1 MLTPRAKHLI
11 KKEIRGNYSSIV
23 LALATKT
30 LDVRRRNI
38 SRVVFY
44 PDIKLAYNRIGK
56 SGNSSV
62 VLYLSDALQ
71 GKQNETSNYKES
83 KKDAI
88 DLGVDLIQLSRD
100 WRKILCLHQYSFFT
114 VVRNPWSRTLS
125 AFLDKIAD
133 GLNKKYDFVDGF
145 GDNSARGFEAFV
157 SFLAQGGLQTNHHWR
172 PQNEILLLP
181 ASRFSHI
188 CRLEHLA
195 HDLPLALKS
204 TGLTLPP
211 KDRLQKPHRIESGQQ
226 GKVTNASDRLTSYY
240 TPQTARRIY
249 QLFQDDFELGRYSND
264 PRSVGLR

>member
-1 MLTPRAKHLI
+1 MLTPRVKHLI
-11 KKEIRGNYSSIV
+11 KKEIRDNYASTA
-23 LALATKT
+23 LGLATKT
-30 LDVRRRNI
+30 LNVRRRNI

-44 PDIKLAYNRIGK
+44 PEIKLAYNRIGK

-71 GKQNETSNYKES
+71 GKQNETSGYKES

-100 WRKILCLHQYSFFT
+100 WKKMMRLHQYSFFT
-114 VVRNPWSRTLS
+114 VVRNPWSRSLS

-133 GLNKKYDFVDGF
+133 GLNEKYAFVDGF
-145 GDNSARGFEAFV
+145 GDNSARGFEAFA
-157 SFLAQGGLQTNHHWR
+157 SFLAHGGLRSNHHWR

-195 HDLPLALKS
+195 HDLPLALQS

-211 KDRLQKPHRIESGQQ
+211 KERLQKPHRIESGQQ
-226 GKVTNASDRLTSYY
+226 GKVTNASSRLTSYY
-240 TPQTARRIY
+240 SPQTARTIY

-264 PRSVGLR
+264 PRSVGLT

>member
-1 MLTPRAKHLI
+1 MALR
-11 KKEIRGNYSSIV
+11 
-23 LALATKT
+23 LATQT

-62 VLYLSDALQ
+62 VLYLSDALK
-71 GKQNETSNYKES
+71 GKQNEISNYKES
-83 KKDAI
+83 KKNAI

-100 WRKILCLHQYSFFT
+100 WSKTLRLHQYSFFT

-133 GLNKKYDFVDGF
+133 GLTQKYSFVDGF
-145 GDNSARGFEAFV
+145 GDNSPKGFEAFV
-157 SFLAQGGLQTNHHWR
+157 SFLEQGGLRANHHWR

-181 ASRFSHI
+181 ASRFGHI
-188 CRLEHLA
+188 CRLEHLS

-211 KDRLQKPHRIESGQQ
+211 KERLQKPHRIESGQQ
-226 GKVTNASDRLTSYY
+226 GKVTNASNRLTAYY
-240 TPQTARRIY
+240 TPQSAQTISR
-249 QLFQDDFELGRYSND
+249 LFQDDFELGRYSND
-264 PRSVGLR
+264 PRSIGLA

>member
-1 MLTPRAKHLI
+1 MLTPRAKHII
-11 KKEIRGNYSSIV
+11 KKEIRENYAATT
-23 LALATKT
+23 LRLATKT
-30 LDVRRRNI
+30 LNVRRQNI

-44 PDIKLAYNRIGK
+44 PSIRLAYNRIGK

-62 VLYLSDALQ
+62 VLYLSDAMQ
-71 GKQNETSNYKES
+71 GEKSNAQSYKES

-88 DLGVDLIQLSRD
+88 ELGIDLIQLSTD
-100 WRKILCLHQYSFFT
+100 WSKVLKLYQYSFFT
-114 VVRNPWSRTLS
+114 VVRNPWTRTLS

-133 GLNKKYDFVDGF
+133 GLDEKYALVDGF
-145 GDNSARGFEAFV
+145 GENSASGFEAFV
-157 SFLAQGGLQTNHHWR
+157 SFLEHGGLRYNHHWR

-211 KDRLQKPHRIESGQQ
+211 KERLQKPHRIESKQQ
-226 GKVTNASDRLTSYY
+226 GKVTNASSRLASYY
-240 TPQTARRIY
+240 SPQTAKTIY
-249 QLFQDDFELGRYSND
+249 QLFQDDFELGLYSND
-264 PRSVGLR
+264 PRSVGLT

>member
-11 KKEIRGNYSSIV
+11 KKEIRENFATTA
-23 LALATKT
+23 LRLATKT
-30 LDVRRRNI
+30 LNVRPQNI

-44 PDIKLAYNRIGK
+44 PSIKIAYNRIGK

-71 GKQNETSNYKES
+71 GQQNKISDYKKS
-83 KKDAI
+83 KYDAI
-88 DLGVDLIQLSRD
+88 NLGIDLIQLSKEWDELLR
-100 WRKILCLHQYSFFT
+100 LHQYSFFT

-133 GLNKKYDFVDGF
+133 GLSEKYAFVDGF
-145 GDNSARGFEAFV
+145 GDNSPRGFQAFV
-157 SFLAQGGLQTNHHWR
+157 SFLEHGGLRKNHHWR

-211 KDRLQKPHRIESGQQ
+211 KERLKKPHRIESGQH
-226 GKVTNASDRLTSYY
+226 GKVTNAANRLASYY
-240 TPQTARRIY
+240 TPQTARTIHR
-249 QLFQDDFELGRYSND
+249 LFQDDFELGRYSND
-264 PRSVGLR
+264 PRSVGLT